1 VLQTAGQVGF
11 AGSVTL
17 RRLDSIR
24 LTSKSRCCL
33 RGSDLGHGVN
43 EIVAALPRGLAA
55 DCAFE
60 RPQRQLG
67 AHPDQTGNRRTN
79 LGALRRHLELGDVH
93 RDVARAVARPSRLI
107 FKRGCA
113 AS

>member
-43 EIVAALPRGLAA
+43 EIVAALPRGSQPTAHSSDRSDSLVLIQIKQVIDEPIWVRCGAIWSSVTSTA
-55 DCAFE
+55 MSRVQLPG
-60 RPQRQLG
+60 RPG
-67 AHPDQTGNRRTN
+67 
-79 LGALRRHLELGDVH
+79 
-93 RDVARAVARPSRLI
+93 
-107 FKRGCA
+107 
-113 AS
+113 